1 MYNTYKVDKIMIKYQ
16 ESEEMYLETILLLK
30 EKSEHV
36 HSIDIAN
43 KLGYAR
49 ASVSR
54 GVKLLENKGY
64 IEISSNGEI
73 NFTKSGFKKAQAIY
87 ERHCVITKL
96 LMSIGADKQIA
107 EENACKIEHVISAEL
122 FEILKEHVDK

>member
-1 MYNTYKVDKIMIKYQ
+1 MIKYQ

-30 EKSEHV
+30 EKNKCV
-36 HSIDIAN
+36 HSIDVAN
-43 KLGYAR
+43 KLNYSR

-54 GVKLLENKGY
+54 GVKLLDNKNY
-64 IEISSNGEI
+64 IQISPNGEI
-73 NFTKSGFKKAQAIY
+73 NFTKLGLNRAKEIY

-96 LMSIGADKQIA
+96 LISIGADKQIA

-122 FEILKEHVDK
+122 FEVLKNYANKI